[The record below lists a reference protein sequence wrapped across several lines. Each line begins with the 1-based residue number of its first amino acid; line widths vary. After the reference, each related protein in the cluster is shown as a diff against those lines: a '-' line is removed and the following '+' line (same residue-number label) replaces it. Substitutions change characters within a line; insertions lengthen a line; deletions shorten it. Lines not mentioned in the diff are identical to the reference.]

1 MGGCEAW
8 PDLPVQ
14 VQAGRSGSE
23 AWPKSNIGQRA
34 CRSEPDRGNNR
45 ALLPIERVMERDEL
59 IAKMRA
65 RVVRC
70 RQLADGTTDLRT
82 AKILR
87 SMADEGEADI
97 ARLLEDSNRL

>member
-1 MGGCEAW
+1 VLAR
-8 PDLPVQ
+8 
-14 VQAGRSGSE
+14 VQAGCSGSE
-23 AWPKSNIGQRA
+23 AWPKSNIAEGAR
-34 CRSEPDRGNNR
+34 RREPDRGNNR
-45 ALLPIERVMERDEL
+45 AVYPIERLMERDEL

-87 SMADEGEADI
+87 SMADEGDADI
-97 ARLLEDSNRL
+97 VRLLEDSNRL

>member
-1 MGGCEAW
+1 MADADVC
-8 PDLPVQ
+8 P
-14 VQAGRSGSE
+14 RSG
-23 AWPKSNIGQRA
+23 AWRQGNSVERA
-34 CRSEPDRGNNR
+34 CRREPYRGNNKAAR
-45 ALLPIERVMERDEL
+45 PIERLMERDEL

-65 RVVRC
+65 RVARC

-97 ARLLEDSNRL
+97 ARLVEDKGKL

>member
-1 MGGCEAW
+1 
-8 PDLPVQ
+8 
-14 VQAGRSGSE
+14 
-23 AWPKSNIGQRA
+23 
-34 CRSEPDRGNNR
+34 
-45 ALLPIERVMERDEL
+45 MERDEL

-97 ARLLEDSNRL
+97 ARLLEEKGRI